1 MISACGLQGEDTP
14 FYHLENKLD
23 SENLNLLNSLINK
36 MEEHLELTYGPGDL
50 TDIYG
55 SYFLNT
61 SLGDSHLEITE
72 SECIILSLFEE
83 SELSEKYLTVN
94 YDTVY
99 ANGDLLISVI
109 DNDTTFEIISG
120 ISIVPK
126 LVEKQMA
133 EGFQML
139 IEKGKLYEVLMS
151 IEKKDEM
158 LFQYLSRKEATGNVN
173 PKEMASYFAENQID
187 VSKNYILKALVLNEI
202 YMSELKR
209 HGC

>member
-1 MISACGLQGEDTP
+1 MQGEDTP
-14 FYHLENKLD
+14 SYQLENRLD
-23 SENLNLLNSLINK
+23 AENLNLLNSLINR
-36 MEEHLELTYGPGDL
+36 MEEHLELTYGPGDS
-50 TDIYG
+50 TDIYA

-72 SECIILSLFEE
+72 RECIILRLFEK

-109 DNDTTFEIISG
+109 DNDTTFEIIPR

-126 LVEKQMA
+126 LVEKQMDD
-133 EGFQML
+133 GFQRL
-139 IEKGKLYEVLMS
+139 VEKGKLYEALMS

-173 PKEMASYFAENQID
+173 PKEMASFFAENQID
-187 VSKNYILKALVLNEI
+187 VSKNYILKVLVPNEI
-202 YMSELKR
+202 YLSELKR